1 MNLFVFVK
9 CLNDFMN
16 IDLVKLGQ
24 KIKFERICRKLSQ
37 EELAELADLSVHG
50 LSNIETGKTD
60 IRYTTLLQIA
70 KAFNLRTCELLDF
83 NL

>member
-1 MNLFVFVK
+1 
-9 CLNDFMN
+9 MN

-24 KIKFERICRKLSQ
+24 KIKFERIKRNLSQ
-37 EELAELADLSVHG
+37 EKLAELANLSVHG

-60 IRYTTLLQIA
+60 IRYTNLLQIS
-70 KAFNLRTCELLDF
+70 KAFELRLCDLLDF

>member
-1 MNLFVFVK
+1 
-9 CLNDFMN
+9 MN

-24 KIKFERICRKLSQ
+24 KIKFERTKREFSQ
-37 EELAELADLSVHG
+37 EKLAELAGLSVHG

-60 IRYTTLLQIA
+60 VRYTNLLQIA
-70 KAFNLRTCELLDF
+70 KAFDMRISSLLDF